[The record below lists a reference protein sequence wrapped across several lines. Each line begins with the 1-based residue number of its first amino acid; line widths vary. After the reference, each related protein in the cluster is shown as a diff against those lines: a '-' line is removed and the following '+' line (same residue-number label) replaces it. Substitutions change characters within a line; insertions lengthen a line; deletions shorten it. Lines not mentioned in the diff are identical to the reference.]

1 MAKRNEEVLSFY
13 YFCQSYKN
21 SVKNINLKK
30 KKQKNLSKKFNIKKT
45 RCS

>member
-30 KKQKNLSKKFNIKKT
+30 KNKKI
-45 RCS
+45 